1 MQKCVADWQ
10 KRVLKKHNCV
20 EFSKKCVY
28 RSQKRKKKIPAQC
41 VCAGKIKGVL
51 SGNNFGIAF
60 DEFLSL
66 AVANRDLIA
75 GREDNCIIFNVMD
88 ILGVYKEALMA
99 QDKSVTFKLLAG
111 IFQTAAYID
120 SLCLGMYVQVTVV
133 CFNESYFIREK
144 RMD

>member
-41 VCAGKIKGVL
+41 VCAGKIKWVL

-66 AVANRDLIA
+66 AVADRDLIA

-111 IFQTAAYID
+111 IFQTAAYIA
-120 SLCLGMYVQVTVV
+120 YRQT
-133 CFNESYFIREK
+133 ES
-144 RMD
+144 